1 MEKIVDNIVD
11 VIRKKNIVKRISTLI
26 IALLISSLVY
36 NILILPANIVSGGV
50 NGIGVI
56 IKNLYNIEPSI
67 IISII
72 LIICTI
78 LSLIFLGAE
87 RTTGTLLA
95 CAIYPLFVELTSPL
109 ANIIVVDTTDMLLI
123 SIFSGV
129 LMGLSNGLVY
139 RTGYSN
145 GGIQVISNILYKYFN
160 IEVAKSN
167 LVINTIIVVIGGI
180 FFGWTMVM
188 YAIILLYISSIVI
201 DKVLLGISNNKAFYI
216 ITKEDKKVKDYVINK
231 LHHSITTFD
240 VKGAFLEKKRKVLLA
255 VIPSR
260 EYFRVTEGI
269 KLIDKD
275 VFFVVTDAY
284 QVEGGK

>member
-1 MEKIVDNIVD
+1 MEKTIDNAIEI
-11 VIRKKNIVKRISTLI
+11 IRKKNIVKRIVTLLF
-26 IALLISSLVY
+26 ALLISAIVY
-36 NILILPANIVSGGV
+36 NIFLLPANIVSGGV

-56 IKNLYNIEPSI
+56 VKNFYNTNPAIV
-67 IISII
+67 ISIV
-72 LIICTI
+72 LTICTM
-78 LSLIFLGAE
+78 LSLIFLGPE
-87 RTTGTLLA
+87 KTTGTLIA
-95 CAIYPLFVELTSPL
+95 CAVYPFFVELTSPL
-109 ANIIVVDTTDMLLI
+109 AMIIDVDTNDMLLI
-123 SIFSGV
+123 AIFSGV
-129 LMGLSNGLVY
+129 LIGFANGLIY
-139 RTGYSN
+139 KTGYSN
-145 GGIQVISNILYKYFN
+145 GGLQVISHILYKYYN
-160 IEVAKSN
+160 IPIANSN
-167 LVINTIIVVIGGI
+167 LIINAIIVIIGGVFI
-180 FFGWTMVM
+180 GWTMVM

-216 ITKEDKKVKDYVINK
+216 ITKEDEKVKEYIINT
-231 LHHSITTFD
+231 LRHSVTTFD